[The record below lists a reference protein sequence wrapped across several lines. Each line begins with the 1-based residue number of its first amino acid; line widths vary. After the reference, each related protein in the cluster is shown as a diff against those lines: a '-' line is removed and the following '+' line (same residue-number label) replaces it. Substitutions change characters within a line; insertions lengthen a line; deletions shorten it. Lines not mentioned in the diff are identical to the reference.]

1 MKWLLVTG
9 GGHGIGREIA
19 RQAAGAGYAVAIW
32 DHNGDTA
39 RAVAAE
45 LATPTHVTELDVTDE
60 AAVLAAVDE
69 LPAVPDAVVNNAG
82 AVRFGPLLDLSLDDW
97 DLAIRVNLTGS
108 FIVGRTVARKMIER
122 GGGCVVNISSINGV
136 AAAPF
141 VGSYSAAK
149 AALLMLTQQMALEWA
164 GFGVRV
170 NAVAPGLI
178 DAGMSEPIYADPVVR
193 QQRTSR
199 VPLQRLGNPDD
210 IAAAVMYLVS
220 DAASY
225 LTGQT
230 IVVDGGL
237 TTATLGS
244 LSRPASVDGVGTR
257 PAPVDGVGIRPRAQ
271 R

>member
-32 DHNGDTA
+32 DRDGDAA

-45 LATPTHVTELDVTDE
+45 LATPTDVTQLDVTDE
-60 AAVLAAVDE
+60 PAVLAAVDA
-69 LPAVPDAVVNNAG
+69 LPAVPDALVNNAG
-82 AVRFGPLLDLSLDDW
+82 TVLFGALLDLPLEDW
-97 DLAIRVNLTGS
+97 DRAVRVNLTGS
-108 FIVGRTVARKMIER
+108 FIVGRAVARMMIDR

-136 AAAPF
+136 AAAPM
-141 VGSYSAAK
+141 VGSYSSAK
-149 AALLMLTQQMALEWA
+149 AGLLMLTQQMALEWA
-164 GFGVRV
+164 GYGVRV

-193 QQRTSR
+193 RQRTSR
-199 VPLQRLGNPDD
+199 VPLQRLGNPED
-210 IAAAVMYLVS
+210 IAAAVMYLIS
-220 DAASY
+220 DAAGY

-244 LSRPASVDGVGTR
+244 LSRPASVDGVG
-257 PAPVDGVGIRPRAQ
+257 IRPRAPQ
-271 R
+271 